1 MRRQEE
7 KLQLNLQS
15 WIDDLFWRA
24 LEWVLAN
31 AASWVVDTTKAGV
44 VHNALSH
51 LVGAKSKGEF
61 VCGAVRGFGSNLLLE
76 KRAELAKQIYS
87 WGNETPADH
96 RRPLDGKYDAA
107 SGQHVLYSLDDST
120 TVGYDELMAS
130 ADGGAAGSIM
140 VRTPGVQRDEDMLSP
155 WLSRSEPFVLV
166 GPEGAGKNMLLS
178 RLFAAQ
184 RGTQVAVVH
193 CSAQTLST
201 HVIHKLSQQCLV
213 SQTQSGR
220 LYRPKDAAR
229 LVLYLKDINLPKPD
243 KYETA
248 ELVAFLQQLVTY
260 KGFYDKSLDFI
271 ELQNIQLVASMNPS
285 TTVGRYPLSTR
296 FTANARLAY
305 VAYPEKEALF
315 SVYTQLVG
323 AVLRQKCQGAAM
335 WEGLAAAKKL
345 AGATVELYEALRK
358 KFSVDEQRHYL
369 FTPRDLTQWI
379 VGLARYDLNEGGT
392 SVLDMWAAEGSQQLR
407 ARLVSAQHH
416 AKFDAL
422 VSATLKGHFDYTQ
435 DDKQTGA
442 LYSAL
447 MMGAADRAGAAP
459 DRALTLKRASA
470 AEVEKV
476 VAVGLKAYEREVK
489 ELGLL
494 PVT

>member
-120 TVGYDELMAS
+120 TVGYEELMAS

-248 ELVAFLQQLVTY
+248 ARLGHAPVTPQTPHLTPHIPLYRYETAELVAFLQQLVTY
-260 KGFYDKSLDFI
+260 KVRRPAI
-271 ELQNIQLVASMNPS
+271 PASHP
-285 TTVGRYPLSTR
+285 PHIPHL
-296 FTANARLAY
+296 
-305 VAYPEKEALF
+305 
-315 SVYTQLVG
+315 
-323 AVLRQKCQGAAM
+323 
-335 WEGLAAAKKL
+335 
-345 AGATVELYEALRK
+345 
-358 KFSVDEQRHYL
+358 
-369 FTPRDLTQWI
+369 
-379 VGLARYDLNEGGT
+379 
-392 SVLDMWAAEGSQQLR
+392 
-407 ARLVSAQHH
+407 
-416 AKFDAL
+416 
-422 VSATLKGHFDYTQ
+422 
-435 DDKQTGA
+435 
-442 LYSAL
+442 
-447 MMGAADRAGAAP
+447 
-459 DRALTLKRASA
+459 
-470 AEVEKV
+470 
-476 VAVGLKAYEREVK
+476 
-489 ELGLL
+489 
-494 PVT
+494 

>member
-1 MRRQEE
+1 MLKRGRKLCALHAAGQDE

-24 LEWVLAN
+24 LDWVLAN

-96 RRPLDGKYDAA
+96 RRPLDGKYDAT

-243 KYETA
+243 KYSTA
-248 ELVAFLQQLVTY
+248 VRMGHAPDPT
-260 KGFYDKSLDFI
+260 
-271 ELQNIQLVASMNPS
+271 PH
-285 TTVGRYPLSTR
+285 TPYPPTQVR
-296 FTANARLAY
+296 DRRARRVPPA
-305 VAYPEKEALF
+305 A
-315 SVYTQLVG
+315 
-323 AVLRQKCQGAAM
+323 RHIQGA
-335 WEGLAAAKKL
+335 
-345 AGATVELYEALRK
+345 
-358 KFSVDEQRHYL
+358 
-369 FTPRDLTQWI
+369 TPCHSHL
-379 VGLARYDLNEGGT
+379 
-392 SVLDMWAAEGSQQLR
+392 
-407 ARLVSAQHH
+407 
-416 AKFDAL
+416 
-422 VSATLKGHFDYTQ
+422 
-435 DDKQTGA
+435 
-442 LYSAL
+442 
-447 MMGAADRAGAAP
+447 
-459 DRALTLKRASA
+459 
-470 AEVEKV
+470 
-476 VAVGLKAYEREVK
+476 
-489 ELGLL
+489 
-494 PVT
+494 

>member
-120 TVGYDELMAS
+120 TVGYEELMAS

-248 ELVAFLQQLVTY
+248 ARLGHAPVTPQIPHLTPHIPLHRYETAELVAFLQQLVTY
-260 KGFYDKSLDFI
+260 KVRRPAI
-271 ELQNIQLVASMNPS
+271 PASDPTFPTSDPPSPSSRTRDS
-285 TTVGRYPLSTR
+285 TTSRSTSSSCR
-296 FTANARLAY
+296 
-305 VAYPEKEALF
+305 
-315 SVYTQLVG
+315 
-323 AVLRQKCQGAAM
+323 
-335 WEGLAAAKKL
+335 
-345 AGATVELYEALRK
+345 
-358 KFSVDEQRHYL
+358 
-369 FTPRDLTQWI
+369 
-379 VGLARYDLNEGGT
+379 T
-392 SVLDMWAAEGSQQLR
+392 SSSSR
-407 ARLVSAQHH
+407 A
-416 AKFDAL
+416 
-422 VSATLKGHFDYTQ
+422 
-435 DDKQTGA
+435 
-442 LYSAL
+442 
-447 MMGAADRAGAAP
+447 
-459 DRALTLKRASA
+459 
-470 AEVEKV
+470 
-476 VAVGLKAYEREVK
+476 
-489 ELGLL
+489 
-494 PVT
+494 

>member
-96 RRPLDGKYDAA
+96 RRPLDGKYDAT

-248 ELVAFLQQLVTY
+248 ARLGHAPHPTPHTPHPISPLYRYETAELVAFLQQLVTY
-260 KGFYDKSLDFI
+260 KVRRPAIPTSDPTFPTSDPPSPSSRTRG
-271 ELQNIQLVASMNPS
+271 S
-285 TTVGRYPLSTR
+285 TTSRSTSSSCR
-296 FTANARLAY
+296 
-305 VAYPEKEALF
+305 
-315 SVYTQLVG
+315 
-323 AVLRQKCQGAAM
+323 
-335 WEGLAAAKKL
+335 
-345 AGATVELYEALRK
+345 
-358 KFSVDEQRHYL
+358 
-369 FTPRDLTQWI
+369 
-379 VGLARYDLNEGGT
+379 T
-392 SVLDMWAAEGSQQLR
+392 SSSSR
-407 ARLVSAQHH
+407 A
-416 AKFDAL
+416 
-422 VSATLKGHFDYTQ
+422 
-435 DDKQTGA
+435 
-442 LYSAL
+442 
-447 MMGAADRAGAAP
+447 
-459 DRALTLKRASA
+459 
-470 AEVEKV
+470 
-476 VAVGLKAYEREVK
+476 
-489 ELGLL
+489 
-494 PVT
+494 

>member
-140 VRTPGVQRDEDMLSP
+140 VRTPGVQSDEDMLSP

-201 HVIHKLSQQCLV
+201 HVIHKLSQQCL
-213 SQTQSGR
+213 SHR
-220 LYRPKDAAR
+220 RRAAGC
-229 LVLYLKDINLPKPD
+229 
-243 KYETA
+243 TA
-248 ELVAFLQQLVTY
+248 RR
-260 KGFYDKSLDFI
+260 
-271 ELQNIQLVASMNPS
+271 MP
-285 TTVGRYPLSTR
+285 
-296 FTANARLAY
+296 
-305 VAYPEKEALF
+305 
-315 SVYTQLVG
+315 
-323 AVLRQKCQGAAM
+323 
-335 WEGLAAAKKL
+335 
-345 AGATVELYEALRK
+345 
-358 KFSVDEQRHYL
+358 
-369 FTPRDLTQWI
+369 
-379 VGLARYDLNEGGT
+379 
-392 SVLDMWAAEGSQQLR
+392 
-407 ARLVSAQHH
+407 
-416 AKFDAL
+416 
-422 VSATLKGHFDYTQ
+422 
-435 DDKQTGA
+435 
-442 LYSAL
+442 
-447 MMGAADRAGAAP
+447 
-459 DRALTLKRASA
+459 RASSS
-470 AEVEKV
+470 
-476 VAVGLKAYEREVK
+476 
-489 ELGLL
+489 
-494 PVT
+494 T